1 MTKLSK
7 NPTLLSISIIAIMTI
22 VATVTIALCMN
33 TSIDILLLLIG
44 AITSFA
50 IATYNII
57 MKVYSQKD
65 VEDQGDIKT
74 IKKKNIVKENTA
86 K

>member
-57 MKVYSQKD
+57 MKVYNQTNTE
-65 VEDQGDIKT
+65 EDTTET
-74 IKKKNIVKENTA
+74 IKKKNIVKENRA

>member
-1 MTKLSK
+1 
-7 NPTLLSISIIAIMTI
+7 MTI

-57 MKVYSQKD
+57 MKVYNQRD
-65 VEDQGDIKT
+65 VEDSGDTKI
-74 IKKKNIVKENTA
+74 IKKKDIVKENTT

>member
-1 MTKLSK
+1 MK
-7 NPTLLSISIIAIMTI
+7 NINPIVLSIAIIAIITI
-22 VATVTIALCMN
+22 VACVVILLSMK
-33 TSIDILLLLIG
+33 TSVDILLLLIG

-74 IKKKNIVKENTA
+74 IKKKNIVKKSTQ

>member
-7 NPTLLSISIIAIMTI
+7 NPTLLSISLIAIMTI
-22 VATVTIALCMN
+22 IATVTIALCMN

-57 MKVYSQKD
+57 MKVYSQTD
-65 VEDQGDIKT
+65 TEEDTTKT
-74 IKKKNIVKENTA
+74 IKKKNIVKKSTQ

>member
-57 MKVYSQKD
+57 MKVYNQRD
-65 VEDQGDIKT
+65 VEDSGDTKI
-74 IKKKNIVKENTA
+74 IKKKDIVKENTT